1 MGRNFKFQVQDS
13 FFGIF
18 FFGDLKNELHFL
30 KKKPP
35 LVARILEFKIS
46 DFLNSNMCFCSRL
59 YGICFLFRDR
69 GISVQLIK
77 YQMYTEICVYTLV
90 IFFLVF
96 LPVEKEILLIR
107 IIGILN
113 TFLVYVVQ
121 PLFYLSGDV
130 NFRNRV
136 LRKGLW
142 LAIKTELFETPNAV
156 RLFSSKSAM
165 RG

>member
-1 MGRNFKFQVQDS
+1 
-13 FFGIF
+13 
-18 FFGDLKNELHFL
+18 
-30 KKKPP
+30 
-35 LVARILEFKIS
+35 
-46 DFLNSNMCFCSRL
+46 MCFCSRL

-165 RG
+165 RGWVPVLYLVDLPSIPTQNNEQKTPIFITQCFLTN

>member
-1 MGRNFKFQVQDS
+1 MLVTGT
-13 FFGIF
+13 
-18 FFGDLKNELHFL
+18 LK
-30 KKKPP
+30 
-35 LVARILEFKIS
+35 FKIS
-46 DFLNSNMCFCSRL
+46 DFLNSNMCFYPQL
-59 YGICFLFRDR
+59 YSICFLFRDR

-77 YQMYTEICVYTLV
+77 YQMYTEICVYTMV

-96 LPVEKEILLIR
+96 LPVEKEILMVR

-113 TFLVYVVQ
+113 TFLIYVVQ

-136 LRKGLW
+136 LHKGLW

-156 RLFSSKSAM
+156 SPLHTRNALK
-165 RG
+165 RNNPLKLD